1 LEEKWEVWK
10 INLKDER
17 MKQGESGAGIRVQ
30 MRTRMKK

>member
-1 LEEKWEVWK
+1 LDEKWEIWK

-17 MKQGESGAGIRVQ
+17 IKERESGAGIRVQ

>member
-17 MKQGESGAGIRVQ
+17 MKEGESRAGIRVQ
-30 MRTRMKK
+30 MMTKMKK